1 MQNPHKNLA
10 LYIIQNKEKFTKIE
24 IQKAQQ
30 QLIDVDAET
39 TNFFRN

>member
-1 MQNPHKNLA
+1 MQNPRKNLA

-30 QLIDVDAET
+30 LIDVDAIAADL
-39 TNFFRN
+39 NRN

>member
-1 MQNPHKNLA
+1 MQNPQKKLA
-10 LYIIQNKEKFTKIE
+10 LYIILNKEKFTKIE
-24 IQKAQQ
+24 IQKAQ

>member
-1 MQNPHKNLA
+1 MQNPRKNLA

-30 QLIDVDAET
+30 LIDVDAET